1 MLVDYG
7 TLLTR
12 ARLVA
17 ARLTSHGVGGGV
29 LVAVL
34 AVKRAEYFAG
44 AGALR
49 STLRSAVCWLL

>member
-1 MLVDYG
+1 VLVDYG

-12 ARLVA
+12 AQLVA
-17 ARLTSHGVGGGV
+17 ARLTSHGVGAGV

-44 AGALR
+44 AVALR
-49 STLRSAVCWLL
+49 PAT

>member
-1 MLVDYG
+1 VLVDYG

-17 ARLTSHGVGGGV
+17 ARLTSHGVGGGM

-44 AGALR
+44 AME
-49 STLRSAVCWLL
+49 SQSAT